1 MGNAKVR
8 TQKNGVVT
16 LMHFT
21 LGVSVGNWNP
31 CYEIRMLHAIGVC
44 IAHARNRKCQV
55 LGLPFASSIEL
66 IPELVSYATSVK
78 CEIKANASL
87 ARISPQA
94 GAKLRIIL

>member
-1 MGNAKVR
+1 
-8 TQKNGVVT
+8 
-16 LMHFT
+16 
-21 LGVSVGNWNP
+21 
-31 CYEIRMLHAIGVC
+31 MLHAIGVC

-78 CEIKANASL
+78 CEIKANASV

-94 GAKLRIIL
+94 AAKINKKMELTKLSAENYQNNAIKKEVSGEHSPLVS